1 MNPTMTFDTE
11 KYFPALQTRDPSRSF
26 EERRP
31 EILQGAQAFL
41 KHYESRLK
49 GLHRHG
55 AGGKEVV
62 RYATALTDSLVQSLY
77 TAAAVGLAHTNF
89 EGNALIALGGYGR
102 EQLNPRSDID
112 IMFYYSGKGREFS
125 ERLAERMLYLM
136 WDLGLDVGYSVR
148 TARDCLDMAE
158 RDVTARTALL
168 DSRFLY
174 GSQTAFREFEQQ
186 VLEKVLGWS
195 GKKYILEKIE
205 ENTRRVKKYGSS
217 VYLLEPNIKEGE
229 GGLRDLHTAVWIA
242 QMRYKCRSMQ
252 ELVLKGVITEREKQE
267 FERAFDYLWRIR
279 NELHYLSKGKN
290 EQLRFDQQEK
300 IARFLGYRDS
310 KKAPAVEQFM
320 QDYYAHATHVELIS
334 SRLIAKVAQDY
345 QRPAGTTV
353 HASRRPVRR
362 PLADGFYLFAGELR
376 ADRKELFEENPALM
390 MRAFRLAQVHK
401 IKLSLQVKTLIR
413 ENLHLIN
420 DRVRRSKEMVEDF
433 MDILRCTESVADV
446 LLLMHHL
453 RFLNHFLPEFG
464 RIYCK
469 VQHDAY
475 HIYTVDVHS
484 LFAVR
489 ELSRL
494 WQGEY
499 AETLPTLT
507 RIALDIEKRELL
519 LLAVMLHDIGKGEG
533 RDHCNKGAALIPT
546 LARRLGLHKEDSE
559 RLEFLVRHHLKMAH
573 ISQRRDMYDETL
585 IVNFARQMGGSENL
599 KMLYLLTFADIKAV
613 GPDVWTAWK
622 GLLLNELF
630 EKTYDILE
638 RGDFRLERR
647 SEKIRNRKRRVVEL
661 LQDKFGERAVRDRLK
676 MMSTRYLF
684 AHRSDAIAEHIRM
697 IFGARGKT
705 LALKVE
711 TEAKAGYTELTI
723 VTLDMPGLFSMI
735 TGVLTAFGVNILGA
749 RIYTQSDGVVLDI
762 LQVCDSQGQPLT
774 RKDKLHAIEEDM
786 AAVFEGR
793 VMVDDLVRRR
803 HRPSFLPTLE
813 RPRVPSQVEI
823 DNEVSDQYT
832 VVDIFTHDKV
842 GLLYAITRTL
852 TEMGLYIG
860 VSRISTKVDQ
870 VADTF
875 YIQDIFGQKITS
887 DAKIAE
893 LRRNLLEA
901 IDRD

>member
-1 MNPTMTFDTE
+1 MNSTLTFDTD
-11 KYFPALQTRDPSRSF
+11 KYFPALRIMDSSRSF

-31 EILQGAQAFL
+31 EILQGAQTFL

-49 GLHRHG
+49 NLHRQG
-55 AGGKEVV
+55 AGGREVV

-125 ERLAERMLYLM
+125 EQLAERMLYLM

-168 DSRFLY
+168 DSRFLF
-174 GSQTAFREFEQQ
+174 GNRTAFRDFEQQ
-186 VLEKVLGWS
+186 VLEKVLGRG

-205 ENTRRVKKYGSS
+205 ENASRVQKYGSS

-229 GGLRDLHTAVWIA
+229 GGLRDLHTALWIA
-242 QMRYKCRSMQ
+242 QIRYKCRSMQ
-252 ELVLKGVITEREKQE
+252 ELVLKGVISEREKQE

-334 SRLIAKVAQDY
+334 SRLIAKVTQDI
-345 QRPAGTTV
+345 QGPAGSSV

-362 PLADGFYLFAGELR
+362 PLANGFYFFAGELR
-376 ADRKELFEENPALM
+376 VDRKDLFGQHPALM

-401 IKLSLQVKTLIR
+401 IELSLQVKTLIR

-433 MDILRCTESVADV
+433 MDILRSTESVADV

-453 RFLNHFLPEFG
+453 RFLNHFIPEFG

-484 LFAVR
+484 LFAVK
-489 ELSRL
+489 ELTRL

-499 AETLPTLT
+499 AATLPTLT

-573 ISQRRDMYDETL
+573 ISQRRDMHDETL
-585 IVNFARQMGGSENL
+585 ILNFARQMGGSENL

-622 GLLLNELF
+622 GLLLDELF
-630 EKTYDILE
+630 EKTFDILE

-661 LQDKFGERAVRDRLK
+661 LQEEFGERAVRERLK

-711 TEAKAGYTELTI
+711 TEVEAGYTQLT
-723 VTLDMPGLFSMI
+723 VVALDMPGLFSMI
-735 TGVLTAFGVNILGA
+735 TGVLTAFGANILGA
-749 RIYTQSDGVVLDI
+749 HIYTQSDGVVLDI
-762 LQVCDSQGQPLT
+762 LQVCDSQGRPLT
-774 RKDKLHAIEEDM
+774 RKDKLQAIEENM

-803 HRPSFLPTLE
+803 YRPSFLPTLE
-813 RPRVPSQVEI
+813 RPRVPSQVEV

-842 GLLYAITRTL
+842 GLLYAITKTL
-852 TEMGLYIG
+852 TGMGLYIG

-875 YIQDIFGQKITS
+875 YVRDIFGQKIS
-887 DAKIAE
+887 SEEKIVE
-893 LRRNLLEA
+893 LRRNLLKA
-901 IDRD
+901 IDQD